1 MDLSSLMDQLPESGD
16 LLEQDDDA
24 PIIRL
29 INSLLTEAIK
39 VGASDIHIEDL

>member
-1 MDLSSLMDQLPESGD
+1 MDLTSLIEELPENGD

-39 VGASDIHIEDL
+39 GRRLGYSCRNL